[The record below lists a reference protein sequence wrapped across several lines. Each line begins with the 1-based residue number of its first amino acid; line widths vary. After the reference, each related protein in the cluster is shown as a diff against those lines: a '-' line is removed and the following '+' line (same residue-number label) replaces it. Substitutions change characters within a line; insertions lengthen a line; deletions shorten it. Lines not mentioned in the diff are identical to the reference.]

1 MRPRFDLS
9 LYLVLD
15 PVLCHGASGM
25 VETALAAAQAGA
37 TIVQLRAP
45 GWKKRALV
53 ECARELKKAL
63 APFAVP
69 LIIDDDADVCLA
81 ANADGLHVGQRD
93 LDQHDAR
100 AIIGP
105 DRILGLSVSSLEE
118 LALANASVTD
128 YLGAGPVFSTATKP
142 DAAPAMGLAGLA
154 AITSRTSLPTV
165 AIGGIKAQHV
175 ADVIASGAD
184 GIAVVSAICGQSDPK
199 AAAVELNGLV
209 RTAKACR

>member
-1 MRPRFDLS
+1 MRPALDLS

-15 PVLCHGASGM
+15 PVLCNGRCGM
-25 VETALAAAQAGA
+25 VETALAAAQNGA
-37 TIVQLRAP
+37 TVVQLRAP

-63 APFAVP
+63 APHQVP

-81 ANADGLHVGQRD
+81 ADADGLHVGQRD

-105 DRILGLSVSSLEE
+105 DRLLGLSVSNLAE
-118 LALANASVTD
+118 LADADASVTD
-128 YLGAGPVFSTATKP
+128 YLGVGPVFSTATKH

-154 AITSRTSLPTV
+154 AVTSRSPLPTV
-165 AIGGIKAQHV
+165 AIGGIKEAHV
-175 ADVIASGAD
+175 ADILQADAD
-184 GIAVVSAICGQSDPK
+184 GIAVVSAICGQPDAG
-199 AAAVELNGLV
+199 AATAELAALL
-209 RTAKACR
+209 RAARR